1 MRTSGDEGEPLTEK
15 SHSTGMKGLR
25 YNISM
30 NSLLED
36 VTPETAE
43 MLHANAKAQG
53 LSVDAYLRALLG
65 LSSGER
71 ALVDMSDENFDALM
85 EEFAAGT
92 EHVPPLPPDFSR
104 DDIYS
109 DHD

>member
-1 MRTSGDEGEPLTEK
+1 MHPV
-15 SHSTGMKGLR
+15 
-25 YNISM
+25 
-30 NSLLED
+30 LED

-43 MLHANAKAQG
+43 MLHAHATARG

-65 LSSGER
+65 LER
-71 ALVDMSDENFDALM
+71 GQDTIADMSQEEFDALM
-85 EEFAAGT
+85 GEFAKGT

-109 DHD
+109 DHA

>member
-1 MRTSGDEGEPLTEK
+1 
-15 SHSTGMKGLR
+15 
-25 YNISM
+25 M
-30 NSLLED
+30 NPLLED

-43 MLHANAKAQG
+43 TLHTHAKAQG

-65 LSSGER
+65 LG
-71 ALVDMSDENFDALM
+71 SDENALADMSEKEFDALM
-85 EEFAAGT
+85 EDFAKGT
-92 EHVPPLPPDFSR
+92 ENVPPLPPDFSR

>member
-1 MRTSGDEGEPLTEK
+1 MHP
-15 SHSTGMKGLR
+15 
-25 YNISM
+25 
-30 NSLLED
+30 LLED

-43 MLHANAKAQG
+43 TLHAQATAQG

-65 LSSGER
+65 LGSATN
-71 ALVDMSDENFDALM
+71 ALADLSDEEFDALM
-85 EEFAAGT
+85 KDFAKGT
-92 EHVPPLPPDFSR
+92 EGVPPLPPDFSR

>member
-1 MRTSGDEGEPLTEK
+1 
-15 SHSTGMKGLR
+15 
-25 YNISM
+25 M
-30 NSLLED
+30 NPLLED

-43 MLHANAKAQG
+43 TLRAKAAAQG

-65 LSSGER
+65 LGSATN
-71 ALVDMSDENFDALM
+71 ALADMSDEEFDALM
-85 EEFAAGT
+85 EDFAKGT

-104 DDIYS
+104 EDIYS

>member
-1 MRTSGDEGEPLTEK
+1 
-15 SHSTGMKGLR
+15 
-25 YNISM
+25 M
-30 NSLLED
+30 NPLLED

-43 MLHANAKAQG
+43 TLHAHAKAQG

-65 LSSGER
+65 LASGEN
-71 ALVDMSDENFDALM
+71 ALADLSEEEFDALM
-85 EEFAAGT
+85 EEFAKGT
-92 EHVPPLPPDFSR
+92 ENVPPLPPDFSR

>member
-1 MRTSGDEGEPLTEK
+1 
-15 SHSTGMKGLR
+15 
-25 YNISM
+25 M
-30 NSLLED
+30 NPLLED

-43 MLHANAKAQG
+43 TLHAKATAQG

-65 LSSGER
+65 LRSATN
-71 ALVDMSDENFDALM
+71 ALADMSDEEFDALM
-85 EEFAAGT
+85 EDFAKGT

-104 DDIYS
+104 EDIYS